1 MEYLIPIILVLLLV
15 SGVVTFMVLNAT
27 KQSKPSEA
35 QDSEDSDPKS
45 MAASDP
51 SPLGDTTEHAG
62 EQSEEG
68 HTVKDPEAE
77 GPSDGGGSAEGIDG
91 GAGTKPREADTRP
104 DSERLA
110 NAERPQV

>member
-35 QDSEDSDPKS
+35 GDSEDADPKT
-45 MAASDP
+45 MAASDG
-51 SPLGDTTEHAG
+51 SPLGDTTEHSG

-68 HTVKDPEAE
+68 HTVQDGE
-77 GPSDGGGSAEGIDG
+77 GGGGAGGGSARGIDG
-91 GAGTKPREADTRP
+91 GAGDAGTEEKDTRP
-104 DSERLA
+104 QSERLA
-110 NAERPQV
+110 NADRRQV